1 MINAR
6 KQHSRPN
13 TEEITSG
20 VVEKATIPAKDIVA
34 PKALAD
40 LTYTGQTQT
49 LIEAGSV
56 ESIESTEVVMQYAL
70 GNAEGPTEEWSVTL
84 PAATEAGTYYV
95 WYRVEGGNNY
105 EDTEP
110 QCVTA
115 TINAL
120 PTYVVT
126 YSANGGSGT
135 MVAGTATQ
143 GVPFALPACGFTA
156 PDGKMFKGW
165 SYEANGAVITDSK
178 INVISGITLYAIWT
192 LGRREALAILLI
204 RVFLGNIIAGNVMA
218 MAYSLAG
225 GLLCWVIMSLLKPVM
240 GRSQIWL
247 MSILGALGHNA
258 GQLGMAILI
267 SGTTT
272 MIWYAPVLIVA
283 AVVTGAFTGYL
294 TQILLGHMD
303 KLQKHA

>member
-1 MINAR
+1 MNVRKLTTMAMLTAISMI
-6 KQHSRPN
+6 
-13 TEEITSG
+13 
-20 VVEKATIPAKDIVA
+20 VF
-34 PKALAD
+34 
-40 LTYTGQTQT
+40 
-49 LIEAGSV
+49 LIEAQ
-56 ESIESTEVVMQYAL
+56 IPL
-70 GNAEGPTEEWSVTL
+70 
-84 PAATEAGTYYV
+84 
-95 WYRVEGGNNY
+95 
-105 EDTEP
+105 
-110 QCVTA
+110 
-115 TINAL
+115 
-120 PTYVVT
+120 
-126 YSANGGSGT
+126 
-135 MVAGTATQ
+135 
-143 GVPFALPACGFTA
+143 PFAVPGVKLGI
-156 PDGKMFKGW
+156 
-165 SYEANGAVITDSK
+165 ANV
-178 INVISGITLYAIWT
+178 ITLYAIWT

-218 MAYSLAG
+218 MAYSLSG

>member
-1 MINAR
+1 MMNVRKLTTMAMLTAISMI
-6 KQHSRPN
+6 
-13 TEEITSG
+13 
-20 VVEKATIPAKDIVA
+20 VF
-34 PKALAD
+34 
-40 LTYTGQTQT
+40 
-49 LIEAGSV
+49 LIEAQ
-56 ESIESTEVVMQYAL
+56 IPL
-70 GNAEGPTEEWSVTL
+70 
-84 PAATEAGTYYV
+84 
-95 WYRVEGGNNY
+95 
-105 EDTEP
+105 
-110 QCVTA
+110 
-115 TINAL
+115 
-120 PTYVVT
+120 
-126 YSANGGSGT
+126 
-135 MVAGTATQ
+135 
-143 GVPFALPACGFTA
+143 PFAVPGVKLGI
-156 PDGKMFKGW
+156 
-165 SYEANGAVITDSK
+165 ANV
-178 INVISGITLYAIWT
+178 ITLYAIWT

-258 GQLGMAILI
+258 GQLGMVILI

>member
-1 MINAR
+1 MMNVRKLTTMAMLTAISMI
-6 KQHSRPN
+6 
-13 TEEITSG
+13 
-20 VVEKATIPAKDIVA
+20 VF
-34 PKALAD
+34 
-40 LTYTGQTQT
+40 
-49 LIEAGSV
+49 LIEAQ
-56 ESIESTEVVMQYAL
+56 IPL
-70 GNAEGPTEEWSVTL
+70 
-84 PAATEAGTYYV
+84 
-95 WYRVEGGNNY
+95 
-105 EDTEP
+105 
-110 QCVTA
+110 
-115 TINAL
+115 
-120 PTYVVT
+120 
-126 YSANGGSGT
+126 
-135 MVAGTATQ
+135 
-143 GVPFALPACGFTA
+143 PFAVPGVKLGI
-156 PDGKMFKGW
+156 
-165 SYEANGAVITDSK
+165 ANV
-178 INVISGITLYAIWT
+178 ITLYAIWT

-225 GLLCWVIMSLLKPVM
+225 GLLCWVIMSLLKPIM

-258 GQLGMAILI
+258 GQLGIAILI